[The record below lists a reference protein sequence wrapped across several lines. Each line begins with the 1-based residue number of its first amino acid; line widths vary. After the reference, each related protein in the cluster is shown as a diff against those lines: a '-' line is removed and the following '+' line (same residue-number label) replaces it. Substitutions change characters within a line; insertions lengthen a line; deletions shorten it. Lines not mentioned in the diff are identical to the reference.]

1 LKEVF
6 DFKEGEVNNS
16 STIRGFARESL
27 SGNWLNAVLAYLIII
42 GIISVVSTLQ
52 VVTWIILGSLT
63 YGLYLYYIVLIREK
77 AGDFN
82 LLFKAFSFSEKNL
95 GLFGKTLGLYLLMSL
110 YIFLWTLLLIVP
122 GIIAAYSY
130 RIAFYLMI
138 DNPEIGASE
147 ALKQSKEMMYG
158 YKSKLF
164 CLDLS
169 FIGWGLLCILSFGIG
184 ILWLS
189 PYMLTSQTIF
199 YEELR
204 NEHILTY
211 EIKDKDINN
220 KEEMA
225 SKVDEIVK

>member
-1 LKEVF
+1 M
-6 DFKEGEVNNS
+6 NNS

-77 AGDFN
+77 VGDFN

-122 GIIAAYSY
+122 GIIVAYSY
-130 RIAFYLMI
+130 RIAFYLII
-138 DNPEIGASE
+138 DNPEIGVLE

-204 NEHILTY
+204 NEHGITY
-211 EIKDKDINN
+211 ETKDKDVNN

>member
-1 LKEVF
+1 M
-6 DFKEGEVNNS
+6 NNS

-42 GIISVVSTLQ
+42 GIISVVSTFQ

-82 LLFKAFSFSEKNL
+82 LLFKAFSFSGKNL
-95 GLFGKTLGLYLLMSL
+95 GLFGKTLGLVLLMNL

-138 DNPEIGASE
+138 DNPEIGVSE

-164 CLDLS
+164 CLDIS
-169 FIGWGLLCILSFGIG
+169 FIGWWLLCILSLGIG

-189 PYMLTSQTIF
+189 PYVLASQTIF

-204 NEHILTY
+204 NEHGLTH

-220 KEEMA
+220 KEEMT
-225 SKVDEIVK
+225 S

>member
-1 LKEVF
+1 M
-6 DFKEGEVNNS
+6 NNS

-138 DNPEIGASE
+138 DNPEIGVSE

-204 NEHILTY
+204 NEHGLTY

>member
-1 LKEVF
+1 M
-6 DFKEGEVNNS
+6 NNS

-27 SGNWLNAVLAYLIII
+27 SGNWLNAVLAYLIIL
-42 GIISVVSTLQ
+42 GITSVVSTLQ

-63 YGLYLYYIVLIREK
+63 YGLYLYYIVLVREK

-82 LLFKAFSFSEKNL
+82 LLFKAFSFSGQNL
-95 GLFGKTLGLYLLMSL
+95 GLFGKTLGSYLLVSL
-110 YIFLWTLLLIVP
+110 YVFLWTLLLIVP

-130 RIAFYLMI
+130 RMVFYILI
-138 DNPEIGASE
+138 DNPEIGVSE
-147 ALKQSKEMMYG
+147 ALRQSKKMMYG

-169 FIGWGLLCILSFGIG
+169 FIGWGLLCILTFGIG

-199 YEELR
+199 YEELHKEHGFTSNKVE
-204 NEHILTY
+204 NEI
-211 EIKDKDINN
+211 ED
-220 KEEMA
+220 
-225 SKVDEIVK
+225 SKTDAKIGGIVE

>member
-1 LKEVF
+1 M
-6 DFKEGEVNNS
+6 NNS

-27 SGNWLNAVLAYLIII
+27 SGNWLNAVLAYLIIL
-42 GIISVVSTLQ
+42 GITSVVSTLQ

-63 YGLYLYYIVLIREK
+63 YGLYLYYIVLVREK

-82 LLFKAFSFSEKNL
+82 LLFKAFSFSGQNL
-95 GLFGKTLGLYLLMSL
+95 GLFGKTLGSYLLVSL
-110 YIFLWTLLLIVP
+110 YVFLWTLLLIVP

-130 RIAFYLMI
+130 RMVFYILI
-138 DNPEIGASE
+138 DNPEIGVSE
-147 ALKQSKEMMYG
+147 ALRQSKKMMYG

-169 FIGWGLLCILSFGIG
+169 FIGWGLLCILTFGIG

-199 YEELR
+199 YEELQKEHGFTSNKVE
-204 NEHILTY
+204 NEI
-211 EIKDKDINN
+211 ED
-220 KEEMA
+220 
-225 SKVDEIVK
+225 SKTDAKIGGIVE

>member
-1 LKEVF
+1 M
-6 DFKEGEVNNS
+6 NNS

-27 SGNWLNAVLAYLIII
+27 SGNWLNAVLAYLIIL
-42 GIISVVSTLQ
+42 GITSVVSTLQ

-63 YGLYLYYIVLIREK
+63 YGLYLYYIVLVREK

-82 LLFKAFSFSEKNL
+82 LLFKAFSFSGQNL
-95 GLFGKTLGLYLLMSL
+95 GLFGKTLGSYLLVSL
-110 YIFLWTLLLIVP
+110 YVFLWTLLLIVP

-130 RIAFYLMI
+130 RMVFYILI
-138 DNPEIGASE
+138 DNPEIGVSE
-147 ALKQSKEMMYG
+147 ALRQSKKMMYG

-169 FIGWGLLCILSFGIG
+169 FIGWGLLCILTFGIG

-199 YEELR
+199 YEELHKEHR
-204 NEHILTY
+204 FTSNKVENEI
-211 EIKDKDINN
+211 ED
-220 KEEMA
+220 
-225 SKVDEIVK
+225 SKTDAKIGGIVE

>member
-1 LKEVF
+1 
-6 DFKEGEVNNS
+6 VNNS

-138 DNPEIGASE
+138 DNPEIGVSE

>member
-1 LKEVF
+1 M
-6 DFKEGEVNNS
+6 NNS

-138 DNPEIGASE
+138 DNPEIGVSE

>member
-1 LKEVF
+1 M
-6 DFKEGEVNNS
+6 NNS
-16 STIRGFARESL
+16 LTIRGFARESL

-77 AGDFN
+77 VGDFN

-122 GIIAAYSY
+122 GIIVAYSY
-130 RIAFYLMI
+130 RIAFYLII
-138 DNPEIGASE
+138 DNPEIGVLE

-204 NEHILTY
+204 NEHGITY
-211 EIKDKDINN
+211 ETKDKDVNN

>member
-1 LKEVF
+1 M
-6 DFKEGEVNNS
+6 NNS

-95 GLFGKTLGLYLLMSL
+95 GLFGKTLGLYLLMNL
-110 YIFLWTLLLIVP
+110 YVFLWTLLLIVP

-138 DNPEIGASE
+138 DNPEIGVSE

-204 NEHILTY
+204 NEHGITY

>member
-1 LKEVF
+1 M
-6 DFKEGEVNNS
+6 NNS
-16 STIRGFARESL
+16 SATRAFARKSL

-82 LLFKAFSFSEKNL
+82 LLFKAFSFSGKNL

-122 GIIAAYSY
+122 GIIASYSY
-130 RIAFYLMI
+130 RMAFYILI
-138 DNPEIGASE
+138 DNPEMGVSE
-147 ALKQSKEMMYG
+147 ALKKSKEIMYG

-169 FIGWGLLCILSFGIG
+169 FVGWALLCILTFGIG

-204 NEHILTY
+204 NEHGLTSKSK
-211 EIKDKDINN
+211 EDEINN
-220 KEEMA
+220 IEETD
-225 SKVDEIVK
+225 SKIGGVIE